1 MTDLRNPNIRAKDI
15 SKLLSYKYPLIKWD
29 KGIDDNN
36 HWNLASLEDEKH
48 KQKLL
53 AWLKSKNVLPECE
66 ALLVNQIS
74 GQTKFTCWG
83 NVISEPELY
92 FGEQDFELYDLDL
105 NWALQ
110 YKAINIVCFGVFA
123 NST

>member
-15 SKLLSYKYPLIKWD
+15 KRLLGYKHQSIKWD
-29 KGIDDNN
+29 KGIDDTNQ
-36 HWNLASLEDEKH
+36 WSLASLEDENH

-53 AWLKSKNVLPECE
+53 TWLRSKNVLPECE
-66 ALLVNQIS
+66 ALFVNQCS
-74 GQTKFTCWG
+74 GQTKLTHWG

-105 NWALQ
+105 NWVLQ
-110 YKAINIVCFGVFA
+110 YKAINIVCFGVIKNNA
-123 NST
+123 

>member
-15 SKLLSYKYPLIKWD
+15 KRLLGYKHQLITWD

-53 AWLKSKNVLPECE
+53 AWLKNKNVMPECE
-66 ALLVNQIS
+66 ALLVNQGS
-74 GQTKFTCWG
+74 EQTKLTHWG

-105 NWALQ
+105 NWVLQ
-110 YKAINIVCFGVFA
+110 YKAINIVCFGVFKSNA
-123 NST
+123 

>member
-15 SKLLSYKYPLIKWD
+15 KRLLGYKHQLITWG

-36 HWNLASLEDEKH
+36 HWNLASLEDENH

-53 AWLKSKNVLPECE
+53 TWLKSKNVKPECQ
-66 ALLVNQIS
+66 ALLVNQGS
-74 GQTKFTCWG
+74 EQTKLTHWG

-92 FGEQDFELYDLDL
+92 FGEQDFELYDLGL
-105 NWALQ
+105 NWVQQ
-110 YKAINIVCFGVFA
+110 YKAMNIVCFGVFKNNA
-123 NST
+123 